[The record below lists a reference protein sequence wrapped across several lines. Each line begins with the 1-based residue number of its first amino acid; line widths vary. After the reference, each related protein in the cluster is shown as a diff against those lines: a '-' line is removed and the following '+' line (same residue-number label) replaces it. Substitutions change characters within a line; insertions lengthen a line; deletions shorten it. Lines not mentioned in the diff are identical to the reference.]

1 MNRNHFFM
9 IGVIILFVGIQFRVV
24 DKFVLNQPVSEF
36 VAKRIKKKE
45 PAPALF
51 TSGMFGA
58 VPPSREVVQPP
69 RWLGW
74 AMVSVG
80 GVIVLY
86 ALAMPKP
93 S

>member
-9 IGVIILFVGIQFRVV
+9 IGVVILFVGIQFRVV
-24 DKFVLNQPVSEF
+24 DKFILNEPVSKF

-45 PAPALF
+45 ESTLF
-51 TSGMFGA
+51 GATMFGGSA
-58 VPPSREVVQPP
+58 PREVVQPP

-86 ALAMPKP
+86 SLAMPKP
-93 S
+93 G